1 MNEDAAAAD
10 VFTDSA
16 LRDLLCTEIV
26 QTTPIQSKSQE
37 FHFHLHTE
45 FHKKI
50 AEQLREKLINDIQL
64 AASNAV
70 IQHYTN
76 IEAEKIADPAVAPE
90 FRIKQAFSKLA
101 FKGYMKNHPP
111 NKTTVSISEELY
123 PVVPLSGLHADE
135 VDQLVHTEANV
146 VGIGKRLLYIDKVV
160 LQDGR
165 TINYKTYNAQKD
177 GKITEHL
184 HRYVQ
189 HILCEE
195 ILSNQKDLHKM
206 TVKVYGDFVGSLNIG
221 DHVRL
226 FGIYNTL
233 PEDRNEEEKREY
245 IDVINVQPIDDK
257 KESILTQEELDKF
270 TELSKDPEQYLK
282 ALTDSFAPHIY
293 GNHLPKLGILCASMV
308 GARTKSRSNLLVL
321 LVGSP
326 GVGKSEM
333 LKAALQIHDNVA
345 YVDAPNVSAR
355 GLLYG
360 QEEFNKTKILRAG
373 VLVRYNLCVID
384 ELDKMG
390 KGQRVELNT
399 ASEQQIASYHKTP
412 FDVDTPINVA
422 IIAGANPAGG
432 RWLDERSIRE
442 NLKNLEDTVLDRY
455 LIIKVDKPKDTNPAY
470 DILMDMADL
479 EDDSDDTLTTSPFT
493 PEQLRGLINHCK
505 KLNPKF
511 TIQARK
517 LTKEFL
523 NSFKTIQQS
532 STADLVIEM
541 RKENDLIRIIKKI
554 SKLLMKEEIDE
565 ECVKMGVKFYK
576 ECMASIGMATDA
588 PTAQA
593 MLDKDADPENVFWR
607 VYREQITETG
617 ETTVDESTFK
627 KALFASGRWRTVEK
641 LDKFVQ
647 KMIVSQMVSPS
658 PGRLKR
664 I

>member
-1 MNEDAAAAD
+1 MSEDSY
-10 VFTDSA
+10 TDSA
-16 LRDLLCTEIV
+16 LRDRLCIEIGDA
-26 QTTPIQSKSQE
+26 TPIQTRSQE

-50 AEQLREKLINDIQL
+50 AEQLREHLIHEIQL
-64 AASNAV
+64 AATNAV
-70 IQHYTN
+70 ITHFTN
-76 IEAEKIADPAVAPE
+76 LEAERIADPTIDPE
-90 FRIKQAFSKLA
+90 FRLKQAVTKLG
-101 FKGYMKNHPP
+101 FKEYMEDHPP
-111 NKTTVSISEELY
+111 NKVTVTISPNLY
-123 PVVPLSGLHADE
+123 QVVPMSRFQASDVGN
-135 VDQLVHTEANV
+135 LVHSEVNV
-146 VGIGKRLLYIDKVV
+146 VGVGKRLLYVDKVV
-160 LQDGR
+160 LRDGR
-165 TINYKTYNAQKD
+165 TIDYKSYNAEND
-177 GKITEHL
+177 GKIVDTIHK
-184 HRYVQ
+184 YTQ
-189 HILCEE
+189 HVLCEE
-195 ILSNQKDLHKM
+195 ILTNQKDLHKM
-206 TVKVYGDFVGSLNIG
+206 TVKIYGDFVGSLNIG
-221 DHVRL
+221 DRIRV
-226 FGIYNTL
+226 FGVYNTL
-233 PEDRNEEEKREY
+233 PEDKNEDEKREY
-245 IDVINVQPIDDK
+245 IDVINVQRIDDR
-257 KESILTQEELDKF
+257 KESTLTPEELNRF

-308 GARTKSRSNLLVL
+308 GERTKSRSNLLVL

-333 LKAALQIHDNVA
+333 LKSALQIHDNVA

-479 EDDSDDTLTTSPFT
+479 EEDSDDTLTNTPFT
-493 PEQLRGLINHCK
+493 SDQLRGLINHCK

-511 TIQARK
+511 STEARK

-523 NSFKTIQQS
+523 NSFKTIQQA

-554 SKLLMKEEIDE
+554 SKLLMREEIDE
-565 ECVKMGVKFYK
+565 ECVRLGVMFYK

-593 MLDKDADPENVFWR
+593 MLDSDADPENVFWR
-607 VYREQITETG
+607 LYREICKEKGTETV
-617 ETTVDESTFK
+617 TESDLKAAMENSRRWSTPEKINKFLNKMKPHMFEPRAGVLK
-627 KALFASGRWRTVEK
+627 K
-641 LDKFVQ
+641 
-647 KMIVSQMVSPS
+647 I
-658 PGRLKR
+658 
-664 I
+664 